1 MPVVRLE
8 GCDYA
13 RGIGWNTEAITL
25 RSERNPWI
33 GRAVDP
39 VGVNSRMI
47 VFGVYRLRLNV
58 ISYVEM
64 VLV

>member
-25 RSERNPWI
+25 RSERNPCI
-33 GRAVDP
+33 GWEVDP
-39 VGVNSRMI
+39 VGVNSRN
-47 VFGVYRLRLNV
+47 VRQNRVEKLFFGFTV
-58 ISYVEM
+58 
-64 VLV
+64 